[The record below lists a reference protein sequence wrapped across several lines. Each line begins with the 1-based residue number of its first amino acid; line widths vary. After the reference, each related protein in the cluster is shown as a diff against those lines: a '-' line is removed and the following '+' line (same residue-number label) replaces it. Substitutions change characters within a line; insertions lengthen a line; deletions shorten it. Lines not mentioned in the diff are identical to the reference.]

1 MSDPF
6 LTDEGLAFVT
16 DYHLATLSTMGADG
30 RIHVIAVGFTYRDG
44 VARVITGGGSR
55 KVANIRADSRAT
67 ISQVDGPRW
76 LTLQGTA
83 RIETSADEVQLGVD
97 RYTERYR
104 APRVNPERVVIVLDV
119 EHTMGS
125 PALKR

>member
-1 MSDPF
+1 MADPF
-6 LTDEGLAFVT
+6 LSDEGIQFVT

-67 ISQVDGPRW
+67 LSQVDGGRW

-83 RIETSADEVQLGVD
+83 RIEESAEQVQLGVD
-97 RYTERYR
+97 RYAERYR
-104 APRVNPERVVIVLDV
+104 QPRENPERVVIVIDV
-119 EHTMGS
+119 EHVMGS
-125 PALKR
+125 PALK